1 MATLISGVATVTLSN
16 ITPLASTGNDVVE
29 SSTVFNFVSTNFI
42 NQTIPQLSASTPT
55 NFVFTDVVSTTVGST
70 VGNTVSIV
78 WSTS

>member
-16 ITPLASTGNDVVE
+16 IEPLASTGNDVVE
-29 SSTVFNFVSTNFI
+29 SSTVFNFTSTNFI
-42 NQTIPQLSASTPT
+42 NQTIPQLSASSPT
-55 NFVFTDVVSTTVGST
+55 NFVLSEVVGTSVGSV